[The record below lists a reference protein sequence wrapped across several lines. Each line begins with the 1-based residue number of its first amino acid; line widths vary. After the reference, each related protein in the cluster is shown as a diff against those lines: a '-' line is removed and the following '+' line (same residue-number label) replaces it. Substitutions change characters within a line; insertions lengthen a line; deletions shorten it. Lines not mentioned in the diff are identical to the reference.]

1 MTDRFDDEREDPP
14 LDPAMQR
21 VQAKLRRLIL
31 VSGST
36 LLIGFMAVI
45 AAVIFRVSAS
55 NDRSGVGETWR
66 NAIELPAGVTVFAT
80 DLDGDHLAVMVDGPQ
95 GRTVHVYHLPTATLR
110 GSTTLLAR

>member
-1 MTDRFDDEREDPP
+1 MADRLDDEREEPP
-14 LDPAMQR
+14 LDPAMER

-45 AAVIFRVSAS
+45 AAVIFRVSQS
-55 NDRSGVGETWR
+55 ESTPETWR
-66 NAIELPAGVTVFAT
+66 NTVDLPAGATLVAT
-80 DLDGDHLAVMVDGPQ
+80 DIDGERLAVTVDGPE
-95 GRTVHVYHLPTATLR
+95 GRTVHVYHMPTGVLV